1 MTNLEE
7 FKKADTECHNL
18 INGMRDIGVALNN
31 TAYNFTVL
39 NVVLSLYLPVITK
52 SLAVI
57 ADKMSEEEA
66 NDNN

>member
-7 FKKADTECHNL
+7 FEKADKECHRL
-18 INGMRDIGVALNN
+18 INSMSVIDVSVSN

-39 NVVLSLYLPVITK
+39 NITLSSYLPVIAK

-57 ADKMSEEEA
+57 SDKISEEKKE
-66 NDNN
+66 D